1 MEAIEPPVY
10 DTLAI
15 DAAGDYRAIDALVGE
30 MARASEE
37 SLQPALLIRRFYAL
51 HRRFYTKIIILTSE
65 DT

>member
-10 DTLAI
+10 DNMAI

-30 MARASEE
+30 MGRVSDE

-51 HRRFYTKIIILTSE
+51 HRSFYAKIIILTSE